1 MKSVTVPELS
11 GIDMGIDSD
20 AAGGI
25 DICPDTNQYI
35 DFTKKKL
42 YICKRIVLYSATNSD
57 FKMQVNGNASA
68 SPTLNNSTVTTNRIT
83 CGPISRTG

>member
-1 MKSVTVPELS
+1 MKSVTVPELR

-35 DFTKKKL
+35 DFTKKL
-42 YICKRIVLYSATNSD
+42 NNCKIIFYSATNSD

-68 SPTLNNSTVTTNRIT
+68 SPTLKDSTVTTNRIT